1 MEGYS
6 YTPYT
11 PPPYPQRRGP
21 AIGVWVGA
29 LLLGIVIGALL
40 FRYVLNRGTPA
51 VEPRAVAP
59 PATMASDE
67 QATIDLF
74 KKVSPSV
81 VYITTLTQRMNMW
94 TRNVTEIPQGTGSG
108 FLWDDAGHVVTNF
121 HVVRGASGAKVTL
134 ADHSSYD
141 ATLVGV
147 APNQDLAVLKINAPR
162 DKLPKLP
169 WVGRS
174 SDLQV
179 GQKVYA
185 IGNPFGLDQTL
196 TTGIISALGRTIE
209 SVAGTPIDNA
219 IQTDAA
225 INPGNSGG
233 PLLDSG
239 GRLIG
244 VNTAIYSPS
253 GASAGIGF
261 AIPVDNVNRIV
272 PQLIKNGKVNRP
284 DLGAVFDE
292 RLNQSIT
299 ARLGIQGALV
309 LGVNENSPAA
319 VAGLKPTQRVGG
331 QIVLGDVIDQINGKD
346 VRSVAELNAM
356 LERYSAGDVVKLRV
370 LREGEHVEVPVTLG
384 KEGR

>member
-6 YTPYT
+6 HTPYT

-292 RLNQSIT
+292 RLNQSIM
-299 ARLGIQGALV
+299 ARLGIAGALV